1 MSAKKIL
8 IIDDDEDILEVA
20 QLTFET
26 VSNWQ
31 VFTATSGSKGIVE
44 AQTQQPD
51 AILLDVMM
59 PEMDG
64 IVTFDRLQSNP
75 ATKNIPV
82 ILLTAKV
89 QSIDKQRFAT
99 LEVAGIIAKPF
110 DPMQLTNQVE
120 EILDLGN
127 GEWGIENRE

>member
-1 MSAKKIL
+1 MKANTKKIL

-20 QLTFET
+20 QLTFEA

-31 VFTATSGSKGIVE
+31 VFTATSGSEGIIK
-44 AQTQQPD
+44 AQSEQPD

-59 PEMDG
+59 PKMDG
-64 IVTFDRLQSNP
+64 IATFNQLHSNP
-75 ATKNIPV
+75 ITQNIPV

-89 QSIDKQRFAT
+89 QSIDKQRFAA
-99 LEVAGIIAKPF
+99 LQIAGIIAKPF

-120 EILDLGN
+120 EIL
-127 GEWGIENRE
+127 IR

>member
-20 QLTFET
+20 QLTFEA
-26 VSNWQ
+26 VSNWH
-31 VFTATSGSKGIVE
+31 VITATSGSEGILK
-44 AQTQQPD
+44 AQAEQPD

-59 PEMDG
+59 PGMDG
-64 IVTFDRLQSNP
+64 IATFEQLQSNT

-110 DPMQLTNQVE
+110 DPMQLTFQVE
-120 EILDLGN
+120 EILD
-127 GEWGIENRE
+127 

>member
-1 MSAKKIL
+1 MGNKKIL

-20 QLTFET
+20 QLTFEA

-31 VFTATSGSKGIVE
+31 VFTATSGSQGIVK
-44 AQTQQPD
+44 AQAQQPD
-51 AILLDVMM
+51 VILLDVMM

-64 IVTFDRLQSNP
+64 IATFNRLDSNP
-75 ATKNIPV
+75 STQNIPV

-89 QSIDKQRFAT
+89 QSIDKQKFAT
-99 LEVAGIIAKPF
+99 LKVAGTIAKPF

-120 EILDLGN
+120 EILK
-127 GEWGIENRE
+127 W

>member
-1 MSAKKIL
+1 MSPKKIL

-20 QLTFET
+20 QLTFEA

-31 VFTATSGSKGIVE
+31 VFTAISGSEGIVK
-44 AQTQQPD
+44 AQAQQPD

-64 IVTFDRLQSNP
+64 VTCFDRLQSNS
-75 ATKNIPV
+75 ATRNIPV

-89 QSIDKQRFAT
+89 QSMDKQKFAT

-110 DPMQLTNQVE
+110 DPMLLTHQVE
-120 EILDLGN
+120 KILNL
-127 GEWGIENRE
+127 

>member
-20 QLTFET
+20 QLTFEA
-26 VSNWQ
+26 VSGWQ
-31 VFTATSGSKGIVE
+31 VFTATSGSKGINQ
-44 AQTQQPD
+44 AQLQQPD

-64 IVTFDRLQSNP
+64 LATFYRLQANP
-75 ATKNIPV
+75 TTQNIPV

-89 QSIDKQRFAT
+89 QSIDKRRFAT
-99 LEVAGIIAKPF
+99 LKVAGMIAKPF
-110 DPMQLTNQVE
+110 DPMKLTYQVE
-120 EILDLGN
+120 EILN
-127 GEWGIENRE
+127 C

>member
-1 MSAKKIL
+1 MSPKKIL

-20 QLTFET
+20 QLTFEA

-31 VFTATSGSKGIVE
+31 VFTAISGSEGIVK
-44 AQTQQPD
+44 AQAKQPD

-64 IVTFDRLQSNP
+64 VTCFDRLQSNS
-75 ATKNIPV
+75 ATRNIPV

-89 QSIDKQRFAT
+89 QSMDKQKFAT

-110 DPMQLTNQVE
+110 DPMLLTHQVE
-120 EILDLGN
+120 KILNL
-127 GEWGIENRE
+127 

>member
-20 QLTFET
+20 QLTFEA
-26 VSNWQ
+26 VSGWQ
-31 VFTATSGSKGIVE
+31 VFTATSGHEGIAKAHAE
-44 AQTQQPD
+44 QPD

-64 IVTFDRLQSNP
+64 IATFNHLQANP
-75 ATKNIPV
+75 TTENIPV
-82 ILLTAKV
+82 VLLTAKL

-99 LEVAGIIAKPF
+99 LKVAGMIPKPF
-110 DPMQLTNQVE
+110 DPMKLTNQVE
-120 EILDLGN
+120 EILG
-127 GEWGIENRE
+127 WC

>member
-1 MSAKKIL
+1 MTTKKIL

-20 QLTFET
+20 QLTFEA

-31 VFTATSGSKGIVE
+31 VFTATSGTQGIVK

-51 AILLDVMM
+51 VILLDVMM

-64 IVTFDRLQSNP
+64 IATFNRLHSNP
-75 ATKNIPV
+75 STQNIPV

-89 QSIDKQRFAT
+89 QSIDKQKFAT
-99 LEVAGIIAKPF
+99 LEVAGTIAKPF

-120 EILDLGN
+120 EILN
-127 GEWGIENRE
+127 W

>member
-1 MSAKKIL
+1 MSTKKIL

-31 VFTATSGSKGIVE
+31 VFTARSGSEGIIK
-44 AQTQQPD
+44 AQSEQPD
-51 AILLDVMM
+51 VILLDVMM
-59 PEMDG
+59 PRMDG
-64 IVTFDRLQSNP
+64 IATFDRLQLNP
-75 ATKNIPV
+75 ATQKIPV
-82 ILLTAKV
+82 ILLTAKL

-120 EILDLGN
+120 EILN
-127 GEWGIENRE
+127 

>member
-1 MSAKKIL
+1 VGAKKIL

-20 QLTFET
+20 QLTFEA
-26 VSNWQ
+26 VSSWQ
-31 VFTATSGSKGIVE
+31 VFTATSGSEGIVK
-44 AQTQQPD
+44 AQVQQPD

-59 PEMDG
+59 PKMDG
-64 IVTFDRLQSNP
+64 VATFHQLQSNP
-75 ATKNIPV
+75 ATQNIPV

-89 QSIDKQRFAT
+89 QSIDKKRFAT

-120 EILDLGN
+120 EILN
-127 GEWGIENRE
+127 

>member
-26 VSNWQ
+26 VSGWQ
-31 VFTATSGSKGIVE
+31 VLTATSGSEGIVK
-44 AQTQQPD
+44 AQTEQPD

-59 PEMDG
+59 PKMDG
-64 IVTFDRLQSNP
+64 IATFNQLQSNP
-75 ATKNIPV
+75 TTQNIPV
-82 ILLTAKV
+82 IFLTAKV
-89 QSIDKQRFAT
+89 QSIDKRKFAT
-99 LEVAGIIAKPF
+99 LQVAGTIAKPF

-120 EILDLGN
+120 EILG
-127 GEWGIENRE
+127 

>member
-31 VFTATSGSKGIVE
+31 VFTATSGSEGIAK
-44 AQTQQPD
+44 AQAEQPD
-51 AILLDVMM
+51 VILLDVMM
-59 PEMDG
+59 PGMDG
-64 IVTFDRLQSNP
+64 IATFKRLQLNT
-75 ATKNIPV
+75 ATKNISV

-89 QSIDKQRFAT
+89 QSIDKQKFAT

-120 EILDLGN
+120 EILDL
-127 GEWGIENRE
+127 

>member
-1 MSAKKIL
+1 MSTKKIL

-31 VFTATSGSKGIVE
+31 VFTATSGSEGIIK
-44 AQTQQPD
+44 AQLELPD

-59 PEMDG
+59 PGMDG
-64 IVTFDRLQSNP
+64 IATFDRLQSIP
-75 ATKNIPV
+75 ATQKIPV

-120 EILDLGN
+120 EILDATGVRS
-127 GEWGIENRE
+127 IE